1 MDELYKDLLEA
12 IKKFQDSRREKGGIM
27 LPDAT
32 IVNSTVDA
40 VMRELEMIP
49 PLKTYHI
56 IGEKNASN

>member
-12 IKKFQDSRREKGGIM
+12 IKKFRDNRRQHGGIM

-32 IVNSTVDA
+32 IVNSTVDD
-40 VMRELEMIP
+40 VMRELGMIP

-56 IGEKNASN
+56 IGEKNATN